1 MREIIGQICGIIVFV
16 GCVLCTQFPKRWQML
31 LVLGIVNLFSVPNQ
45 LLVGSGITAGLLCS
59 VATVNCFLN
68 AYKAKKGL
76 KEHLWENII
85 FAVLYF
91 AAWGIGFASS
101 FKSGNPNYLDAFTFV
116 ATVFF
121 LGQVFFPGEREMRYC
136 TLGNSLMYFLY
147 DSINLN
153 VAAFAKLFAMVSA
166 IIALIRFGKKDGVDK
181 KEKL

>member
-1 MREIIGQICGIIVFV
+1 MREIIGQICGIVVFV

-45 LLVGSGITAGLLCS
+45 LLVGSGLTAGLLCS

-76 KEHLWENII
+76 REHLWENIL

-91 AAWGIGFASS
+91 TAWGVGFAAS
-101 FKSGNPNYLDAFTFV
+101 FESGTPNYLDAFTLV
-116 ATVFF
+116 ATIFF
-121 LGQVFFPGEREMRYC
+121 LGQVFLPKERDMRIC
-136 TLGNSLMYFLY
+136 TMGNSLMYFLY

-153 VAAFAKLFAMVSA
+153 VAAFAKLFALASA
-166 IIALIRFGKKDGVDK
+166 LIALIRYRKKDTVDK
-181 KEKL
+181 TEKL

>member
-1 MREIIGQICGIIVFV
+1 MEEIIGQICGVIVFV
-16 GCVLCTQFPKRWQML
+16 GCVLCTQFPKRWQIL

-76 KEHLWENII
+76 DEHLWENII

-91 AAWGIGFASS
+91 IAWGIGFAAS
-101 FKSGNPNYLDAFTFV
+101 FKNGVPNYLDAFTLV

-121 LGQVFFPGEREMRYC
+121 LGQVFLPKERDMRLC
-136 TLGNSLMYFLY
+136 TAGNSLMYVLY
-147 DSINLN
+147 DGINLN
-153 VAAFAKLFAMVSA
+153 VAVFAKLFAMVSA
-166 IIALIRFGKKDGVDK
+166 IVALIRYRKKDIVDK
-181 KEKL
+181 SEKL

>member
-1 MREIIGQICGIIVFV
+1 MREIIGQACGIVVFV

-31 LVLGIVNLFSVPNQ
+31 LVLGIVNLFCVPNQ
-45 LLVGSGITAGLLCS
+45 LLVGSGLTAGLLCS

-76 KEHLWENII
+76 REHLWENII

-91 AAWGIGFASS
+91 TAWGIGFAAS
-101 FKSGNPNYLDAFTFV
+101 FENGTPNYLDAFTLV

-121 LGQVFFPGEREMRYC
+121 LGQVFLPGEREIRIC

-166 IIALIRFGKKDGVDK
+166 IIALVRYRKKDTVDK
-181 KEKL
+181 Q

>member
-1 MREIIGQICGIIVFV
+1 MREIIGQICGILVFV

-45 LLVGSGITAGLLCS
+45 LLVGSGLTAGLLCS

-68 AYKAKKGL
+68 AYKSKKGL
-76 KEHLWENII
+76 KEHLWENIL

-91 AAWGIGFASS
+91 TAWGVGFAASL
-101 FKSGNPNYLDAFTFV
+101 KNGTPIYLDVMTLV

-121 LGQVFFPGEREMRYC
+121 LGQVFLPREKDMRLC
-136 TLGNSLMYFLY
+136 TMGNSFTYFLY

-166 IIALIRFGKKDGVDK
+166 IIALIRYRKKDTVDK
-181 KEKL
+181 T

>member
-1 MREIIGQICGIIVFV
+1 MREIIGQICGIFVFV

-31 LVLGIVNLFSVPNQ
+31 LVLGMVNLFCVPNQ
-45 LLVGSGITAGLLCS
+45 LLVGSGLTAGLLCS

-91 AAWGIGFASS
+91 TAWGIGFAAS
-101 FKSGNPNYLDAFTFV
+101 FENGTPNFLDAFTLV
-116 ATVFF
+116 ATIFF
-121 LGQVFFPGEREMRYC
+121 LGQVFLPKERDMRIC

-166 IIALIRFGKKDGVDK
+166 IIALIRYRKKDFVDK
-181 KEKL
+181 SEKL

>member
-1 MREIIGQICGIIVFV
+1 MREIIGQACGIVVFV

-31 LVLGIVNLFSVPNQ
+31 LVLGIVNLFCVPNQ

-76 KEHLWENII
+76 REHLWENVL

-91 AAWGIGFASS
+91 AAWGVGFAASL
-101 FKSGNPNYLDAFTFV
+101 KNGTPNYLDVFTFV

-121 LGQVFFPGEREMRYC
+121 LGQVFLHKERDIRLC
-136 TLGNSLMYFLY
+136 TMGNSLMYFMY

-153 VAAFAKLFAMVSA
+153 VAALAKLFAMVSA
-166 IIALIRFGKKDGVDK
+166 LIALIRYRKKDTVDK
-181 KEKL
+181 AEKL